1 MHERTQPIPGCLRSP
16 GSQILLLCPS
26 LRGKRLHRSVSAVRL
41 DRQTYGFQIIVL
53 GPISEWLRAWA
64 RQSLITR
71 LLLLTLDVCD
81 STQWWYEGPKVTS
94 VFNLSL
100 VIEFSVWR
108 RSLLKIH
115 YFPLRSEVWSPPEV
129 FFMGAL
135 NNVHHH
141 SVLQMSAHTKR
152 KVSLSFHYLLL

>member
-26 LRGKRLHRSVSAVRL
+26 LRGKRLHGSVSAVRL

-81 STQWWYEGPKVTS
+81 STQWWYEGQKVTS
-94 VFNLSL
+94 VSSL
-100 VIEFSVWR
+100 TQ
-108 RSLLKIH
+108 
-115 YFPLRSEVWSPPEV
+115 
-129 FFMGAL
+129 
-135 NNVHHH
+135 
-141 SVLQMSAHTKR
+141 VLQCFSYSYFSWGFLLFCHFYFFSTIMSFTISWQLTCRFCLMIQNIITK
-152 KVSLSFHYLLL
+152 